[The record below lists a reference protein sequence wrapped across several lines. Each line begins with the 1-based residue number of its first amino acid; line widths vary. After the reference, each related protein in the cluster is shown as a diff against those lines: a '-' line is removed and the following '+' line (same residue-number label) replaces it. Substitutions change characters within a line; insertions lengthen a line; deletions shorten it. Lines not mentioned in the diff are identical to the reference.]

1 VALATACP
9 SRHPSKC
16 KPFPDSVSQ
25 KWGDVQVVRLVD
37 ALEGRIVTS
46 SSPALLY
53 AKLQGLSEKLQLLE
67 AQLAPNNVKGLKH
80 AINGLCAAVELQGSV
95 ASGSSATAAGV
106 DERTLAHAAELVGEH
121 NKGIA
126 SLQKHLRKVER
137 DVSLVIESAK
147 GPEMLL
153 VSPQR

>member
-1 VALATACP
+1 MRGVQSLK
-9 SRHPSKC
+9 SG
-16 KPFPDSVSQ
+16 PFLDSCSQ
-25 KWGDVQVVRLVD
+25 NWGVLQVVRLVD
-37 ALEGRIVTS
+37 ALEGRVVTS
-46 SSPALLY
+46 TSPALLY

-95 ASGSSATAAGV
+95 ASGASVTAAGV
-106 DERTLAHAAELVGEH
+106 DERTLVNAAELVGEH
-121 NKGIA
+121 NKGIV

-137 DVSLVIESAK
+137 DVSLVVESAK

-153 VSPQR
+153 VSSQR